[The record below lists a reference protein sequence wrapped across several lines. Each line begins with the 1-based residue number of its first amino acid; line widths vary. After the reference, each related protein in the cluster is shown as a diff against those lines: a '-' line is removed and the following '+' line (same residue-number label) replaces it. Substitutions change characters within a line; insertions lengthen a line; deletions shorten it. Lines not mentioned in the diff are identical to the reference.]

1 MHYEQNINGYLFS
14 NDKVKLQT
22 EVIHDYLSKESYWA
36 ENIPETTVIAAIQ
49 GSVCFGI
56 YDRGAQ
62 IGFARVVT
70 DHASFGYMADVFILK
85 EYRGKGLSKQLIKFI
100 MEYPP
105 FKTFRRFMLAT
116 RDAHKLYEKFGFKP
130 LSTPERFME
139 IKPFEKYP
147 D

>member
-1 MHYEQNINGYLFS
+1 MQYEKNIGGYLFS
-14 NDKVKLQT
+14 NDKMKLQA
-22 EVIHDYLSKESYWA
+22 EMIHQYLSKESYWA
-36 ENIPETTVIAAIQ
+36 QDIPQATVIAAIE

-56 YDRGAQ
+56 YDNGIQFA
-62 IGFARVVT
+62 FARVIT
-70 DHASFGYMADVFILK
+70 DHATFGYLADVFILK
-85 EYRGKGLSKQLIKFI
+85 EYRGKGLSKELIAFI

-116 RDAHKLYEKFGFKP
+116 KDAHKLYERFGFTA

-139 IKPFEKYP
+139 IKPFEKYS